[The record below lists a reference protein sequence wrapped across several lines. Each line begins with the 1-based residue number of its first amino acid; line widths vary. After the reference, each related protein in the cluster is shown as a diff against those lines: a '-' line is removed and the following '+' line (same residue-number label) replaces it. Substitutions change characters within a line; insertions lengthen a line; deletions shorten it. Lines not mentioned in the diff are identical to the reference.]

1 MALIGTANRAALE
14 AAMSTRKTNRLIMLR
29 ARLEVTTAPKEEEPA
44 PALAA
49 HKEEA
54 FGMKRRP
61 RLAVKW

>member
-1 MALIGTANRAALE
+1 
-14 AAMSTRKTNRLIMLR
+14 MSTRKTNHLIMLR
-29 ARLEVTTAPKEEEPA
+29 ARLEVTTAPKEEEPAPA